1 MRKYISPFVC
11 GFGAGVLQVVPVA
24 KSLACCFIIPLAA
37 FLSLYL
43 ELKANPSSVQIQLKK
58 GLIFGLL
65 TGLFAALFGSFFDI
79 FITLLTKNNDI
90 VAAFPE
96 LQKMI
101 NGFPLSEELKKE
113 VLRLFNSV
121 RNEILRYGF
130 SPLYTISVLINNL
143 VINSIFGMIGGL
155 VGTQVI
161 NSKFKNQN

>member
-1 MRKYISPFVC
+1 MRKYISPFIC

-24 KSLACCFIIPLAA
+24 KSLACCFIVPLAA

-43 ELKANPSSVQIQLKK
+43 ELKANPSSEQIQLKK

-79 FITLLTKNNDI
+79 FITLITKNNDI
-90 VAAFPE
+90 VATFPE

-101 NGFPLSEELKKE
+101 NGFPLSEELKNE
-113 VLRLFNSV
+113 VLRLFNNV
-121 RNEILRYGF
+121 RREILQYGF
-130 SPLYTISVLINNL
+130 SPLYTVSVIINNL

-155 VGTQVI
+155 VGVQAI
-161 NSKFKNQN
+161 NSKLKNQN